1 MLRWQL
7 PPRRFLPGG
16 PGSVAWDV
24 WPKVPGPPALT
35 TGPQTAGPQ
44 ARPPELCRMTML

>member
-7 PPRRFLPGG
+7 PPRRFLPGPRVCRLG
-16 PGSVAWDV
+16 RLAEGA
-24 WPKVPGPPALT
+24 GAPALT

-44 ARPPELCRMTML
+44 ARPPELCRMKML